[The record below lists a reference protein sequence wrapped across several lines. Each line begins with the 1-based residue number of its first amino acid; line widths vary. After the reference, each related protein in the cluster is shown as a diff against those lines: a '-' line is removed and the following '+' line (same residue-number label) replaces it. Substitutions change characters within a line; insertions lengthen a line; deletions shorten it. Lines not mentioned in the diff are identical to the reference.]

1 MKRTK
6 YFYYNRNP
14 KGKIIGDCVV
24 RAISTAFDIGY
35 YNVENMLIETSDYF
49 NCDMLVK
56 DCYGLLL
63 EKKFRLPKING
74 KGRTVEE
81 IVKQFPNSIIIL
93 RVNEHLT
100 CAKYGII
107 YDIWDTR
114 NEIVDIFWVVE

>member
-1 MKRTK
+1 MYK
-6 YFYYNRNP
+6 YYNRNP
-14 KGKIIGDCVV
+14 NNEIIGDCVV
-24 RAISTAFDIGY
+24 RAISTALDIGY

-81 IVKQFPNSIIIL
+81 IVKQFPNNIIIL

-107 YDIWDTR
+107 YDIWDTS
-114 NEIVDIFWVVE
+114 NEIVDVFWIISE